1 MLFIIISKLYFSG
14 INSNNL
20 NNHNYPNNHNSRDLT
35 KNHCWLEELLFIH
48 SYGSQKIMDSTL
60 SVGDDIYQIDKNY
73 LFILMRTQRLLKIKA
88 GFIHAY
94 LPTFQMILSWTVSLV
109 TLIESFV

>member
-1 MLFIIISKLYFSG
+1 MVLIQIIITPEISQEITAGTHLIGGTVALFISSC
-14 INSNNL
+14 
-20 NNHNYPNNHNSRDLT
+20 R
-35 KNHCWLEELLFIH
+35 
-48 SYGSQKIMDSTL
+48 SQKIMDSTL

-94 LPTFQMILSWTVSLV
+94 LPTFQMLLSWTVSLV
-109 TLIESFV
+109 TLIESFVYRIFGA